1 MSIIDKFRLDGH
13 AAVVTGAGRGI
24 GRAIALCLAEAGADV
39 VVAARRTA
47 EIEAVAAEI
56 RALGRKGVAI
66 TTDMLDMAQIDRLA
80 DEAVKALGK
89 LTIWV
94 NNAGGADDRTIRT
107 LIEVPEN
114 QWDFQDGLN
123 LNAVWPGS
131 VAAAKRMGEGSSII
145 NISSIAAG
153 RPSPGNGPYAAAKA
167 GVNSLTRTLA
177 VELAPK
183 IRVNA
188 VSPGPI
194 PTEVFME
201 FYKLTEA
208 DLPALTERTGV
219 PMKKLGEEEDIAAAV
234 VYLCSPAA
242 KWVTGEII
250 NVTGGL

>member
-1 MSIIDKFRLDGH
+1 MIPFKRQSGNHRHRRLARDQRPSRH
-13 AAVVTGAGRGI
+13 LVANNAVIHLNEQVALVEANARAAMRTI
-24 GRAIALCLAEAGADV
+24 LQ
-39 VVAARRTA
+39 RRTKPLHH
-47 EIEAVAAEI
+47 I
-56 RALGRKGVAI
+56 
-66 TTDMLDMAQIDRLA
+66 RLA
-80 DEAVKALGK
+80 TAGLVLQSHHEA
-89 LTIWV
+89 T
-94 NNAGGADDRTIRT
+94 
-107 LIEVPEN
+107 
-114 QWDFQDGLN
+114 
-123 LNAVWPGS
+123 
-131 VAAAKRMGEGSSII
+131 
-145 NISSIAAG
+145 
-153 RPSPGNGPYAAAKA
+153 
-167 GVNSLTRTLA
+167 GVNSLTRTLS

>member
-1 MSIIDKFRLDGH
+1 MTILDNFRLDGA

-24 GRAIALCLAEAGADV
+24 GRAIALGLAEAGADV

-47 EIEAVAAEI
+47 EIEAVAAEV
-56 RALGRKGVAI
+56 RALGRRGEAL
-66 TTDMLDMAQIDRLA
+66 TTDMLDMAQIENLA
-80 DEAVKALGK
+80 EEAVKRLGK

-107 LIEVPEN
+107 LVDVPEY

-123 LNAVWPGS
+123 LKAVWAGS
-131 VAAAKRMGEGSSII
+131 VAAAKRMEAGSSII
-145 NISSIAAG
+145 NISSIAAF

-167 GVNSLTRTLA
+167 GVNSLTRTMA

-188 VSPGPI
+188 VAPGPI

-219 PMKKLGEEEDIAAAV
+219 PMKKLGEEEDIAGAV

-242 KWVTGEII
+242 KWVTGEIL

>member
-1 MSIIDKFRLDGH
+1 MTILDNFRLDGA

-24 GRAIALCLAEAGADV
+24 GRAIALGLAEAGADV

-47 EIEAVAAEI
+47 EIEAVAAEV
-56 RALGRKGVAI
+56 RALGRRGEAV

-80 DEAVKALGK
+80 EEALKRLGK

-107 LIEVPEN
+107 LVEVPEY

-123 LNAVWPGS
+123 LKAVWAGS

-145 NISSIAAG
+145 NISSIAAF

-167 GVNSLTRTLA
+167 GVNSLTRTMA

-188 VSPGPI
+188 VAPGPI

-219 PMKKLGEEEDIAAAV
+219 PMKKLGEEADIAGAV

-242 KWVTGEII
+242 KWVTGEIL